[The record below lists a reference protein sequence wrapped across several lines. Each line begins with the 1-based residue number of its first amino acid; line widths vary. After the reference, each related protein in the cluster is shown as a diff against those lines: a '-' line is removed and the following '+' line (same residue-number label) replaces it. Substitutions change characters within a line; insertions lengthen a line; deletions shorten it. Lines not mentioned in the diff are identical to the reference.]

1 MYKLAAFKNGYC
13 FVVLRFV
20 PHIWMDS
27 GQRQF
32 VLLLVR
38 ELWKKPEEQQKAL
51 LKGWAFILI
60 DFIGEIVYMLFVVLK
75 IFFFAIGI
83 RNVN

>member
-1 MYKLAAFKNGYC
+1 MQKSKMNKLAGFKNGHCLY

-20 PHIWMDS
+20 PHIWMGS

-32 VLLLVR
+32 VLLVVR

-51 LKGWAFILI
+51 LKGWEFILS
-60 DFIGEIVYMLFVVLK
+60 DFLGDM
-75 IFFFAIGI
+75 
-83 RNVN
+83 